1 MLFNNKTQNT
11 EKPRR
16 SGISEAFDYLEIL
29 IFAIC
34 VVFLLFTLSIRICRV
49 DGDSMSTTLE
59 NEQLLIVSDL
69 FYAPSSGDIIVFHQ
83 TNNSVESLNKPLVK
97 RVIATAG
104 QYYKIEYA
112 PIAGEN
118 GLTYYEMRVYVSA
131 DDRFDASERLDE
143 SFINFEDA
151 YRRAKLYS
159 GIGRYG
165 QGCTLDSDTGIYST
179 TGQVPEGHIFVM
191 GDNRYYSN
199 DSRLD
204 VGFVNAEFVLG
215 KLIVRLA
222 PFGVVK

>member
-16 SGISEAFDYLEIL
+16 SGVSEAFDYLEIL

-69 FYAPSSGDIIVFHQ
+69 FYTPSSGDIIVFHQ

-112 PIAGEN
+112 
-118 GLTYYEMRVYVSA
+118 
-131 DDRFDASERLDE
+131 
-143 SFINFEDA
+143 
-151 YRRAKLYS
+151 
-159 GIGRYG
+159 
-165 QGCTLDSDTGIYST
+165 
-179 TGQVPEGHIFVM
+179 
-191 GDNRYYSN
+191 
-199 DSRLD
+199 
-204 VGFVNAEFVLG
+204 
-215 KLIVRLA
+215 LITR
-222 PFGVVK
+222 